1 MAAAGASSEAR
12 FQSLA
17 LRILNLGISWR
28 HDISREH
35 LLYSERELE
44 AVVRRRNFRETKLDR
59 KREKKRRDQEI
70 KALKMAAREQ
80 RRR

>member
-1 MAAAGASSEAR
+1 VAPLAKPR
-12 FQSLA
+12 FRSLA
-17 LRILNLGISWR
+17 LRILNKGVSWR

-44 AVVRRRNFRETKLDR
+44 AVVRLRTFRENKVAR
-59 KREKKRRDQEI
+59 EREKKRKEQEH